1 MNWSKEFR
9 LRNKPFVEELL
20 NSSHVS
26 ESCSKSIFSTLD
38 GIERLD
44 DWSIQMI
51 NSWADFPPKGL
62 FEGSLTD
69 FGSYDQFGSVLF
81 PGFGS
86 LYSPT
91 NA

>member
-1 MNWSKEFR
+1 MF
-9 LRNKPFVEELL
+9 
-20 NSSHVS
+20 
-26 ESCSKSIFSTLD
+26 CSKSIFSTLD